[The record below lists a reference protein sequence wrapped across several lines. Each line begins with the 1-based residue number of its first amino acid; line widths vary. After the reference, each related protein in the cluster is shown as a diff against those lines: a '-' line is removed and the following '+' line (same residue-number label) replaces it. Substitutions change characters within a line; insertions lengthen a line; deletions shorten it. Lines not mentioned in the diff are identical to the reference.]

1 MASAGRKL
9 GWAALGL
16 FIYMLASACSG
27 GDDGRSPGCQALE
40 ALGPEIASYQE
51 LLVWP
56 GITFG
61 PFQDATD
68 DLAAAVLLL
77 TNISDD
83 EYATDIAE
91 AFILVAEAVRSTIP
105 ISLNVEL
112 RPEEPAPMAAA
123 FVSTELQP
131 LIDAHT
137 RAVDGQC

>member
-1 MASAGRKL
+1 MANAGRML
-9 GWAALGL
+9 AWASLGL
-16 FIYMLASACSG
+16 LISALASACSG
-27 GDDGRSPGCQALE
+27 GTDSAASCGPLDD
-40 ALGPEIASYQE
+40 LGVEIVSYGE

-56 GITFG
+56 GVTFG

-68 DLAAAVLLL
+68 DLAAAVLLV

-83 EYATDIAE
+83 GYATDIAE
-91 AFILVAEAVRSTIP
+91 AFMPVAEAVRSTIP

-137 RAVDGQC
+137 RAVDEQC

>member
-1 MASAGRKL
+1 MTPPGSPPEGAL
-9 GWAALGL
+9 DALGV
-16 FIYMLASACSG
+16 
-27 GDDGRSPGCQALE
+27 
-40 ALGPEIASYQE
+40 EIASYQE

-61 PFQDATD
+61 PLQDATKE
-68 DLAAAVLLL
+68 LEAAVLRV
-77 TNISDD
+77 TSVPDD

-91 AFILVAEAVRSTIP
+91 AFTLVAEAVQSTIP
-105 ISLNVEL
+105 ASLVEL

-137 RAVDGQC
+137 RAVDEQC